1 MQRSVPSQGGGTSV
15 STSVARVS
23 PVHVHRDRLHY
34 LMLRYLQLVLSAI
47 YDKKNNSNGYLK
59 TLNRKVVQQYEPC
72 FKIFLNHRL
81 VLKEYSDILGNMLSR

>member
-34 LMLRYLQLVLSAI
+34 LMLRYLQRVLSAI
-47 YDKKNNSNGYLK
+47 YDKKNYSNGYLK

>member
-47 YDKKNNSNGYLK
+47 YDKK
-59 TLNRKVVQQYEPC
+59 TIQM
-72 FKIFLNHRL
+72 
-81 VLKEYSDILGNMLSR
+81 DI